1 VSAAKE
7 ARLSTTPKE
16 EIFME
21 RTGIRKTALSLAVA
35 GAFAGGVSQ
44 AHAAAF
50 ALIEQNASGLGNS
63 YAGAA
68 AAAEDASTIYYNPA
82 GMSLLPGGMQV
93 SAGLALINLSAKFSD
108 SGSTQSGTPAA
119 PSSQAPLGGTGGNA
133 GGLSAVP
140 NFYFATDL
148 AKDLKIGVGISVP
161 FGLKTEYDP
170 DWMGRFQAIKSDIAT
185 FNVNPSIAYKLNEDA
200 SLGFGLSYQHLNAE
214 LTNAVNFAAATY
226 GATGGNVAATD
237 AVAAAGREGT
247 ASVKGSDN
255 ALGYNFGAMFKVAPD
270 TRMGLS
276 YRSSIKYHVTGTV
289 TFSGVPTAT
298 LTGISPALAAAFSDG
313 NVNLDIELPASA
325 SVALQHKLDPKWTL
339 LGDVTWTGWSKIK
352 QLVVT
357 RDTGATLSTTPEN
370 FKNTWRIGVG
380 ATYRQDDAW
389 SIKMGVAY
397 DQTPVNDTDRTA
409 RLPDNDRIWLSV
421 GGQYRLSKDG
431 TLDFGYAHLFIK
443 DAPINQ
449 PANGG
454 SSLLSGQLVGTYK
467 GSVDIFGA
475 QFAYRF

>member
-1 VSAAKE
+1 MV
-7 ARLSTTPKE
+7 
-16 EIFME
+16 

-68 AAAEDASTIYYNPA
+68 AAAEDASTIFYNPA

-93 SAGLALINLSAKFSD
+93 SGGLALINLSAKFSD
-108 SGSTQSGTPAA
+108 SGSTQTGTPAV
-119 PSSQAPLGGTGGNA
+119 PSTQAPLGGTGGNA

-140 NFYFATDL
+140 NFYFATDV
-148 AKDLKIGVGISVP
+148 AKDLKVGVGISVP
-161 FGLKTEYDP
+161 FGLKTEYSP
-170 DWMGRFQAIKSDIAT
+170 DWMGRFQAIKSDIKT
-185 FNVNPSIAYKLNEDA
+185 LNVNPSVSYKVSEDA
-200 SLGFGLSYQHLNAE
+200 SLGFGLSYQHFDAE
-214 LTNAVNFAAATY
+214 LTNAVNFAAATF
-226 GATGGNVAATD
+226 GATGSAAAAN
-237 AVAAAGREGT
+237 AVAAAGQEGT

-255 ALGYNFGAMFKVAPD
+255 AWGYNFGAMFKVAPD
-270 TRMGLS
+270 TRLGFS

-298 LTGISPALAAAFSDG
+298 LNAIDPTGALAAAFSDG
-313 NVNLDIELPASA
+313 NVHLDIELPASA
-325 SVALQHKLDPKWTL
+325 SVAVQHKLDPKWTL
-339 LGDVTWTGWSKIK
+339 LGDVTWTGWSKIEELK
-352 QLVVT
+352 IV
-357 RDTGATLSTTPEN
+357 RDNGTTLGRTPEN
-370 FKNTWRIGVG
+370 FKNTWRVGAG
-380 ATYRQDDAW
+380 ATYRYDDAW
-389 SIKMGVAY
+389 SIKMGLAY

-409 RLPDNDRIWLSV
+409 RLPDNNRIWLSV

-454 SSLLSGQLVGTYK
+454 SSFLSGQLVGTYK
-467 GSVDIFGA
+467 GSVDILGV